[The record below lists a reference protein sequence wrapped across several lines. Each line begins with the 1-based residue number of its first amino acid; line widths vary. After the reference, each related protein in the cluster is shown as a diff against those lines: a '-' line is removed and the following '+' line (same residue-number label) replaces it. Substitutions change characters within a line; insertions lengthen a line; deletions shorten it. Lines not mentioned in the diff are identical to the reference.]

1 MGKAAKNEIWS
12 YLLTGGPIET
22 RSTHLNCSLQDLSGI
37 PHLTRFSA
45 AKYAP
50 KISYLAYLSRWAYL
64 HISWST
70 RRRTCFHTSVY
81 LAGLKR
87 TIRTFTNNDWD
98 ITEKSVHCWGS
109 RLRFQST
116 SELLRHSWPIYT
128 TRELSLSWQS
138 STGPKKSKQEHW
150 PLSAPVP
157 WSILQV

>member
-98 ITEKSVHCWGS
+98 ITEKSVHCWVSYCSCFG
-109 RLRFQST
+109 FQST
-116 SELLRHSWPIYT
+116 SELLWHPWPIQIT
-128 TRELSLSWQS
+128 ELSLSWQS
-138 STGPKKSKQEHW
+138 WSGPEKKQGNKS
-150 PLSAPVP
+150 SA
-157 WSILQV
+157 